1 MLVELGLVE
10 QRFKAVSEVLVDG
23 ATVTD
28 VARRLGVSRQTVHTW
43 LLRYGN
49 GGMGDLANRSSRPD
63 RCPHQTPAELE
74 ATIVTM
80 RHAHPAWGP
89 RRIRVELDRAG
100 LDPLPARSTVY
111 RILVRNQLI
120 DPQRRRRRRED
131 YRRWERSRSMELWQ
145 MDVMGRV
152 KLLDGTE
159 LSVVTGIDDHS
170 RFCVSALL
178 VPKATARPVCTALT
192 AAMRAHGIPDAV
204 LTDNG
209 KVFTNRFG
217 VTKTEVLFDRICRE
231 NGVRHLLTAPYS
243 PTTTGKIERL
253 HKTMRAEFFTAAA
266 CSSIEELQAELDAW
280 VLHYNTERPH
290 QGIGDV
296 APAQR
301 FALAQP
307 GPLTQVVDTDPA
319 GGRAPR
325 MPASVLAPAT
335 RVVDLNGGI
344 SLARHR
350 YAVGRWLAGET
361 VEIVCGDA
369 LVEIFHRGVL
379 VVSHVARHQPQA
391 RIVKRKPVNPSPRKA
406 RGRRVDSTPS
416 VTRLVD
422 STGAVSFA
430 AASYKVGRAF
440 ARRSV
445 QVAIVDGLVQ
455 IRCDGETIRTHAI
468 RHDRSKEHGAL
479 ATPAGRPRRPKAAST
494 QLWECQ
500 EGPEAK
506 VSSGY

>member
-1 MLVELGLVE
+1 VELGVVE
-10 QRFKAVSEVLVDG
+10 QRYKAVSEVLVEG
-23 ATVTD
+23 ATVTE

-43 LLRYGN
+43 LRRYGN
-49 GGMGDLANRSSRPD
+49 GGMADLADRSSRPD

-74 ATIVTM
+74 AAIVVM
-80 RHAHPAWGP
+80 RQAHPAWGP
-89 RRIRVELDRAG
+89 RRIRIELDRAG
-100 LDPLPARSTVY
+100 VVALPARSTVY
-111 RILVRNQLI
+111 RILVRNRLI

-152 KLLDGTE
+152 RLTDGTE

-170 RFCVSALL
+170 RFCVCAQL
-178 VPKATARPVCTALT
+178 VAKATARPVCGGLT
-192 AAMRAHGIPDAV
+192 GAMRAHGIPDAV

-217 VTKTEVLFDRICRE
+217 VTTTEVLFDRICRE

-253 HKTMRAEFFTAAA
+253 HKTMRAEFFASTQCAT
-266 CSSIEELQAELDAW
+266 IEELQAALDAW
-280 VLHYNTERPH
+280 VVHYNTERPH

-296 APAQR
+296 PPAQR

-307 GPLTQVVDTDPA
+307 GPPPPVIDNDPA

-325 MPASVLAPAT
+325 TPSTVTAPAT
-335 RVVDLNGGI
+335 RTVDANGGI

-350 YAVGRWLAGET
+350 YPVGRWLAGET
-361 VEIVCGDA
+361 VDIVCGDS

-379 VVSHVARHQPQA
+379 IVSHVARHEPRA
-391 RIVKRKPVNPSPRKA
+391 KITKRKPINPTPRRSRRR
-406 RGRRVDSTPS
+406 RGDTTPS

-422 STGAVSFA
+422 SSGAVSFA
-430 AASYKVGRAF
+430 GASYRVGKGF

-445 QVAIVDGLVQ
+445 QVAVVDGHVE
-455 IRCDGETIRTHAI
+455 IRCDGQLIRTHDI
-468 RHDRSKEHGAL
+468 HHDRGKEHGAL
-479 ATPAGRPRRPKAAST
+479 ATPTGRPRKTTTAA
-494 QLWECQ
+494 
-500 EGPEAK
+500 
-506 VSSGY
+506 

>member
-10 QRFKAVSEVLVDG
+10 QRYKAVSEVLVDG
-23 ATVTD
+23 ATVTE
-28 VARRLGVSRQTVHTW
+28 VARRLGVSRQTVHSW
-43 LLRYGN
+43 LRRYGN
-49 GGMGDLANRSSRPD
+49 GGLAALVDRSSRPD

-74 ATIVTM
+74 VAIVTM
-80 RHAHPAWGP
+80 RRAHPAWGP
-89 RRIRVELDRAG
+89 RRIRIELDRAG

-111 RILVRNQLI
+111 RILVRNHLV

-152 KLLDGTE
+152 RLANGTE
-159 LSVVTGIDDHS
+159 VSVVTGIDDHS

-178 VPKATARPVCTALT
+178 VPKATARPVCAALT
-192 AAMRAHGIPDAV
+192 AAMRAHGVPDAV

-209 KVFTNRFG
+209 KVFTGRFG

-243 PTTTGKIERL
+243 PTTTGKVERL
-253 HKTMRAEFFTAAA
+253 HKTMRAEFFATAS
-266 CSSIEELQAELDAW
+266 CSSIEALQAALDEW

-296 APAQR
+296 PPARR

-307 GPLTQVVDTDPA
+307 GPAEPVVEPDPA
-319 GGRAPR
+319 GGRLPER
-325 MPASVLAPAT
+325 PASLVPPAT
-335 RVVDLNGGI
+335 RVVGRDGGI
-344 SLARHR
+344 HLARHR

-361 VEIVCGDA
+361 VEVVCGEA
-369 LVEIFHRGVL
+369 LVEIFHRDVL

-391 RIVKRKPVNPSPRKA
+391 KIVKRQAINPAPRRA
-406 RGRRVDSTPS
+406 GRRAGDSTSP

-422 STGAVSFA
+422 RTGAVSFA
-430 AASYKVGRAF
+430 GARYKVGTSL
-440 ARRSV
+440 ARRNV
-445 QVAIVDGLVQ
+445 EVAIADGRVE
-455 IRCDGETIRTHAI
+455 IRSDSQTLATYPI

-479 ATPAGRPRRPKAAST
+479 ANPNGRPRKPKPAA
-494 QLWECQ
+494 
-500 EGPEAK
+500 
-506 VSSGY
+506 

>member
-10 QRFKAVSEVLVDG
+10 QRYKAVSEVLVDG
-23 ATVTD
+23 ATVTE
-28 VARRLGVSRQTVHTW
+28 VAQRLGVSRQTVHSW
-43 LLRYGN
+43 LRRYGN
-49 GGMGDLANRSSRPD
+49 GGMADLADRSSRPD

-80 RHAHPAWGP
+80 RRAHPAWGP
-89 RRIRVELDRAG
+89 RRIRIELDRAG
-100 LDPLPARSTVY
+100 TEALPARSTVY
-111 RILVRNQLI
+111 RILVRNGLV

-152 KLLDGTE
+152 RLRDGTE

-178 VPKATARPVCTALT
+178 VPKATAKPVCRALT
-192 AAMRAHGIPDAV
+192 EAMRRHGIPDAV

-209 KVFTNRFG
+209 KVFTGRFG

-243 PTTTGKIERL
+243 PTTTGKVERL
-253 HKTMRAEFFTAAA
+253 HKTMRAEFFSVARAST
-266 CSSIEELQAELDAW
+266 IEELQAALDRW
-280 VLHYNTERPH
+280 VHHYNTERPH

-296 APAQR
+296 VPARR

-307 GPLTQVVDTDPA
+307 GPPEPVVERDPA
-319 GGRAPR
+319 DGRAPKT
-325 MPASVLAPAT
+325 PASVLPPAT
-335 RVVDLNGGI
+335 RVVGRDGGI
-344 SLARHR
+344 HLARHR

-361 VEIVCGDA
+361 VDIVCGDA

-379 VVSHVARHQPQA
+379 VVSHVARHQAGA
-391 RIVKRKPVNPSPRKA
+391 RIVNRQPVNAMARRPRPRTGDTTA
-406 RGRRVDSTPS
+406 M

-422 STGAVSFA
+422 GGGSVSFA
-430 AASYKVGRAF
+430 GAAYKAGRAF

-445 QVAIVDGLVQ
+445 EVGVIDGQVV
-455 IRCDGETIRTHAI
+455 IRADGETVRTHPI

-479 ATPAGRPRRPKAAST
+479 ANPNGRPRKPTTAA
-494 QLWECQ
+494 
-500 EGPEAK
+500 
-506 VSSGY
+506 

>member
-10 QRFKAVSEVLVDG
+10 QRYKAVSEVLVDG
-23 ATVTD
+23 ATVTE
-28 VARRLGVSRQTVHTW
+28 VAQRLGVSRQTVHSW
-43 LLRYGN
+43 LRRYGN
-49 GGMGDLANRSSRPD
+49 GGMADLANRSSRPD

-80 RHAHPAWGP
+80 RRAHPAWGP
-89 RRIRVELDRAG
+89 RRIRIELDRAG
-100 LDPLPARSTVY
+100 VDPLPARSTVY
-111 RILVRNQLI
+111 RILVRNHLV

-152 KLLDGTE
+152 RLADGTE

-178 VPKATARPVCTALT
+178 VPKATAKPVCRALV
-192 AAMRAHGIPDAV
+192 AAMRTHGIPDAV

-209 KVFTNRFG
+209 KVFTGRFG

-253 HKTMRAEFFTAAA
+253 HKTMRAEFFAAA
-266 CSSIEELQAELDAW
+266 SCATIDELQAALDAW

-296 APAQR
+296 APARR

-307 GPLTQVVDTDPA
+307 GPPEPVVDTDPA
-319 GGRAPR
+319 RGRLPER
-325 MPASVLAPAT
+325 PASVLPPAT
-335 RVVDLNGGI
+335 RVVGRDGGI
-344 SLARHR
+344 HLARHR

-379 VVSHVARHQPQA
+379 IVSHVARHQVGA
-391 RIVKRKPVNPSPRKA
+391 NIVNRKPVNALARRPRP
-406 RGRRVDSTPS
+406 RPGDSTAT

-422 STGAVSFA
+422 GGGSLSFA
-430 AASYKVGRAF
+430 GAAYKVGRSF

-445 QVAIVDGLVQ
+445 KVGVLDGQVVISLDGQTV
-455 IRCDGETIRTHAI
+455 RTHPI

-479 ATPAGRPRRPKAAST
+479 ANPNGRPRKSSTAA
-494 QLWECQ
+494 
-500 EGPEAK
+500 
-506 VSSGY
+506 